1 MPTPHTTEAQIF
13 GIKPGTLLSP
23 LTLKKLEEASRLL
36 GEINQVASNVFEFDF
51 IIEALKNIESLT
63 SARIEGTT
71 GNLEDLYLQESL
83 SMERKKQLKLYSA
96 INYKFTINELESIVS
111 KYKRFDIQLIRH
123 LHKTLTEKDPSTK
136 GIPGKFRGIDVRI
149 QNSKLGD
156 FYPPNHVKV
165 PELMDKLVVEAV
177 KDEYPNLIQTAL
189 VHYWFESIH
198 PFEDGN
204 GRTGR
209 LLITTILLQRGVL
222 KSPILNLSQFFE
234 IHRDE
239 YIAALRNVTDKSDY
253 NIWVDFFLG
262 GVVAQC
268 NRNLDLIQNLRTM
281 RDKNSQKIRES
292 IKGSQVAQHILE
304 FALNNLYVTAP
315 QARSYLEKLGLPLK
329 DAYQAAIN
337 NIHKL
342 EELGILEKM
351 PGTERGI
358 RFVHAE
364 LKRLIIG
371 NRDARTATTIIEG

>member
-1 MPTPHTTEAQIF
+1 MPIQYTSEAQIF

-23 LTLKKLEEASRLL
+23 PTLKKLEEASRLL
-36 GEINQVASNVFEFDF
+36 GEINQIASNVFEFDF

-111 KYKRFDIQLIRH
+111 KYKRFDIQLIQH
-123 LHKTLTEKDPSTK
+123 LHKNLTEKDPSTS
-136 GIPGKFRGIDVRI
+136 GDPGKFRGSDVRI

-156 FYPPNHVKV
+156 FYPPNHTKV
-165 PELMDKLVVEAV
+165 PELMDRLVVEAA
-177 KDEYPNLIQTAL
+177 KDEYPNLIQAAL

-198 PFEDGN
+198 PFKDGN

-209 LLITTILLQRGVL
+209 LLITTVLLQRGVL
-222 KSPILNLSQFFE
+222 RSPILNLSQFFE
-234 IHRDE
+234 IHRDD
-239 YIAALRNVTDKSDY
+239 YIAALRNVTQKSDY
-253 NIWVDFFLG
+253 GVWVEFFLS

-268 NRNLDLIQNLRTM
+268 NRNLDLIRSLRTM

-315 QARSYLEKLGLPLK
+315 QARTYLEHLGLPLK

-364 LKRLIIG
+364 LKHLVIG
-371 NRDARTATTIIEG
+371 NRDARTATTIL